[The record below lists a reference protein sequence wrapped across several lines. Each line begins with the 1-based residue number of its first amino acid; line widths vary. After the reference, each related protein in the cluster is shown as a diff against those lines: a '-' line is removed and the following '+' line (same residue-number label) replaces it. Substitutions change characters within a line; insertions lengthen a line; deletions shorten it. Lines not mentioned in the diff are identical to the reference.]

1 MRTALAPLL
10 LALVLV
16 SSAAAEPYQWT
27 ISASSTDPYVNT
39 GVPTPGVYDLFLW
52 LVCAGDGASVLEFGL
67 DTTNGQIVGFDYGPH
82 TPIPGGVAFAGCL
95 AATPQVVLRM
105 IAFDEGQGVNVC
117 FFTGGIG
124 TLGVRNCQPG
134 SDLFPM
140 AWIGFS
146 SDGTPPC
153 TSGVCDG
160 PVSVDASAWGSIKA
174 LYR

>member
-1 MRTALAPLL
+1 MRTALAALL
-10 LALVLV
+10 FALVLV

-27 ISASSTDPYVNT
+27 ISASSVDPYVNV
-39 GVPTPGVYDLFLW
+39 GVPNPGLHDLFLW
-52 LVCAGDGASVLEFGL
+52 LICSTDGASVLEFGL

-82 TPIPGGVAFAGCL
+82 TLVPGGVAFVGCL
-95 AATPQVVLRM
+95 TAPAVVLRM
-105 IAFDEGQGVNVC
+105 LAFDEGQGVNVC
-117 FFTGGIG
+117 FFTGGLG
-124 TLGVRNCQPG
+124 TLGVRNCAPG

-146 SDGTPPC
+146 SDGSPPC

-160 PVSVDASAWGSIKA
+160 PVSVQGSAWGSIKA